1 VRNGSNAQGTPGVD
15 SNGAGASTNYFDNM
29 ESLASAAH
37 AQASQ
42 PGGGVGGGVGGGGAP
57 TGYGMQQPSQHPAN
71 VNAAAQGMVDP
82 AIFFL
87 NDPQSQQQAH
97 QSQQQYYPQPTYAQ
111 QPEGMYPTAEQL
123 RNTLHHQLSAGDYPH
138 LVGLP
143 QYRGPPSSE
152 QHMLALQQQQQQHQH
167 QRMMYHISQ
176 QQQQQFQ
183 QPHQQQPHHIQ
194 PSPRVRA
201 QPATY
206 AVPQPAPPAP
216 QPVLTAVPAVP
227 AESSAVSTPQTEER
241 AESQKSTVRTVP
253 DRTLTKNRADYRPKT
268 AIPQDL
274 TAEEYASQCIQAA
287 IASRLSPYHLH
298 RSEYELLREHINHVQ
313 VTTYLHIRNGILR
326 LWQRNPLVSVTRE
339 EAAGCAKDYRFFDVA
354 EVAYDWLVRNGY
366 INFGCIEV
374 PSVIVNPVA
383 PAKRRKTIV
392 VIGAGMAGLGCARQL
407 EGLISQF
414 GDRWQDEPPPRV
426 VVLEA
431 RGRIG
436 GRVYSHPLHNQAGS
450 TLPPGKRA
458 TADLGAQVITG
469 FENGNPLGVLI
480 RGQLALEYHS
490 LKDNSVLYD
499 TDGTLVDKER
509 DNKVEKL
516 FNDMLDRVSIF
527 KQRPKLPKTLEG
539 DRELI
544 DNGKD
549 PTGEGGKMIAE
560 VEGGEAGVPPMET
573 GNAATN
579 VAGASPFTAG
589 MDKLT
594 GKPATATGSSAS
606 IPAAEQARKLGWELK
621 PGFTGQETITLE
633 QKGTD
638 PKFPTLGKTMDH
650 TMRKYQDF
658 LEFTPLDFKLINW
671 HYANLEYA
679 NASNVDSLSL
689 GHWDQDDG
697 QEPSGPHTMLLG
709 GYMQVPRGLLLA
721 PKPLDVKTRHVV
733 KKISYSAD
741 ESEDSMSRIE
751 CENGTVIEA
760 DKIVVT
766 LPLGVLKAGS
776 VEFDPPLPEWKT
788 GAIERMG
795 YGLLNKVVLV
805 FEEAF
810 WDVDN
815 DMVGLLREPIGD
827 PLVQESYE
835 ANRGRFYMFWNA
847 MKASGKPL
855 LGMYPLL
862 PPLLALSNPLPV
874 ALMAGDAA
882 TQMEQQSD
890 EHIVDEAVTVLQSMY
905 PTKTVPRP
913 VETIITRWRKDPFS
927 RGSYSFVGPEATA
940 EDYDLMA
947 KSVGNSLYFA
957 GEASCKSHPATVHGA
972 YISGLRAAAEV
983 ADSLLGPINVPSP
996 LIPPKPKMEA
1006 SSYTTSNARK
1016 RKAEESAIERAREL
1030 KAARVEAYEK
1040 AMNDALVAEL
1050 GERPAKPGR
1059 SGANPFLLYQKD
1071 HWFICKDKCDEARRK
1086 ATGREDAKASRN
1098 EVRAALGQMWRDAPQ
1113 EEKRPYLEE
1122 TEKNKHSN
1130 AQGVTE
1136 FKKKVKDWDANAAR
1150 FKKEW
1155 RERNPSVASEEEL
1168 MAIRQAELEVSFS
1181 NSFAA
1186 GRVQC

>member
-1 VRNGSNAQGTPGVD
+1 MADPVRNGSNVQGALGVD
-15 SNGAGASTNYFDNM
+15 SSGAGTAANYFDNM
-29 ESLASAAH
+29 ESLATAAH

-42 PGGGVGGGVGGGGAP
+42 QPGGGGAP
-57 TGYGMQQPSQHPAN
+57 ASYSLQQPPQHPAN

-82 AIFFL
+82 IFFL

-97 QSQQQYYPQPTYAQ
+97 QSQQYYPPPNYAQ
-111 QPEGMYPTAEQL
+111 QPEGMYPTAEHLRTSLQL
-123 RNTLHHQLSAGDYPH
+123 GAGDFQQ
-138 LVGLP
+138 LMGSL
-143 QYRGPPSSE
+143 QYSGRAPND
-152 QHMLALQQQQQQHQH
+152 QLLALQQQRHMMFQMAQQQQQLQQHQT
-167 QRMMYHISQ
+167 SQ
-176 QQQQQFQ
+176 QQQGQLQ
-183 QPHQQQPHHIQ
+183 HHMQ
-194 PSPRVRA
+194 LNSRVHA
-201 QPATY
+201 QPAAY
-206 AVPQPAPPAP
+206 SAPPPAS
-216 QPVLTAVPAVP
+216 QPVSAVTAAPT
-227 AESSAVSTPQTEER
+227 ESSGVSTPQTEER
-241 AESQKSTVRTVP
+241 VESQKSTVRTVP
-253 DRTLTKNRADYRPKT
+253 DRTLTKNRGDWRPKT

-298 RSEYELLREHINHVQ
+298 KSEYELLREHINHVQ

-374 PSVIVNPVA
+374 PNAIISPVS
-383 PAKRRKTIV
+383 PAKRRKTVV

-414 GDRWQDEPPPRV
+414 GDRWQDEPAPQV
-426 VVLEA
+426 IVLEA
-431 RGRIG
+431 RRRIG
-436 GRVYSHPLHNQAGS
+436 GRVYSHPLHNQAGA

-469 FENGNPLGVLI
+469 FENGNPLGILI

-499 TDGTLVDKER
+499 TDGALVDKER
-509 DNKVEKL
+509 DNLIEKL

-560 VEGGEAGVPPMET
+560 VEEGEAGVPPIET
-573 GNAATN
+573 DKVSTN
-579 VAGASPFTAG
+579 THGPSPFTAG
-589 MDKLT
+589 LDKLT

-606 IPAAEQARKLGWELK
+606 IPAAEQARKLGWQLK
-621 PGFTGQETITLE
+621 PGFTGQETIALE
-633 QKGTD
+633 PNGTD

-650 TMRKYQDF
+650 TISKYQDF
-658 LEFTPLDFKLINW
+658 LEFTPLDFRLINW

-709 GYMQVPRGLLLA
+709 GYQQVPRGLWLA
-721 PKPLDVKTRHVV
+721 PKPLDIKTRHVV
-733 KKISYSAD
+733 KKIIYSTD
-741 ESEDSMSRIE
+741 ESASAISRIE

-788 GAIERMG
+788 GAIEKMG
-795 YGLLNKVVLV
+795 YGLLNKVALV

-815 DMVGLLREPIGD
+815 DMVGLLREPTGD
-827 PLVQESYE
+827 PLVQGNYES
-835 ANRGRFYMFWNA
+835 NRGRFYMFWNA
-847 MKASGKPL
+847 MKACGKPL
-855 LGMYPLL
+855 L
-862 PPLLALSNPLPV
+862 V

-882 TQMEQQSD
+882 VQMEQQTD
-890 EHIVDEAVTVLQSMY
+890 DMIVDEAVAVLQSMY
-905 PTKTVPRP
+905 PTKVVSRP

-947 KSVGNSLYFA
+947 KPVGKSLYFA

-983 ADSLLGPINVPSP
+983 ADSLLGPIQVPSP
-996 LIPPKPKMEA
+996 LIPPKPRMEA
-1006 SSYTTSNARK
+1006 SYSSSGARK

-1030 KAARVEAYEK
+1030 KAARLEAYEK
-1040 AMNDALVAEL
+1040 AMNDALVKEL
-1050 GERPAKPGR
+1050 GERPSKPGR

-1071 HWFICKDKCDEARRK
+1071 HWFRCKDKCDEARRK
-1086 ATGREDAKASRN
+1086 ATGNPEAKASRN
-1098 EVRAALGQMWRDAPQ
+1098 EVRAALGQMWRDAP
-1113 EEKRPYLEE
+1113 EDEKRPYLAE
-1122 TEKNKHSN
+1122 TEKNKSSN
-1130 AQGVTE
+1130 AQGISE
-1136 FKKKVKDWDANAAR
+1136 FKKRVKDWDTEANK

-1155 RERNPSVASEEEL
+1155 KEKNPSVASEEEV
-1168 MAIRQAELEVSFS
+1168 MAVRQAELEKQEIKRSRKLHGYVDDS
-1181 NSFAA
+1181 ADEDY
-1186 GRVQC
+1186 